1 MRFSKSIRSCSV
13 SLFMPYWHMQRMQFA
28 RRLFC
33 HWGNDSWHS
42 ASKRMKLCR
51 ERGYDAISVLEQGM
65 GGWKDS
71 DIWGVLQEE
80 KRFLITADKG
90 FVDIRKFPPGSHTG
104 ILLLRPDE
112 DGIRPLVDLLRRVLD
127 TYGLEDLQGTVTAA
141 TPRSIRIRKS

>member
-1 MRFSKSIRSCSV
+1 
-13 SLFMPYWHMQRMQFA
+13 
-28 RRLFC
+28 
-33 HWGNDSWHS
+33 
-42 ASKRMKLCR
+42 MKLCR